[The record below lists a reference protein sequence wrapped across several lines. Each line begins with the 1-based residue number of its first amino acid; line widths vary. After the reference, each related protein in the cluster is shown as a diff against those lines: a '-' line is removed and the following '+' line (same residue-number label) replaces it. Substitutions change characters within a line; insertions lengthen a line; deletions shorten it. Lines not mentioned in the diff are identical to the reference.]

1 MDVRSAMTP
10 NPAACSAD
18 TPLCEVAKLMREH
31 DCGQIP
37 VVDADQRPI
46 GVVTDRDIVVRLLA
60 DGRDPNA
67 ARASDCMSTPAMTI
81 DAGQPLADACDLME
95 AQRVRRLPVV
105 DADGRLC
112 GMVAQADIALHGRD
126 RETLEVVKQV
136 SEPAH
141 H

>member
-10 NPAACSAD
+10 NPAACSGD
-18 TPLCEVAKLMREH
+18 TPLCDVAKLMRDH

-37 VVDADQRPI
+37 VIDAAGRPV

-60 DGRDPNA
+60 DGRDPTSA
-67 ARASDCMSTPAMTI
+67 CASDCMSSPAMTI
-81 DAGQPLADACDLME
+81 DATQTLADACDLME
-95 AQRVRRLPVV
+95 AQRVRRLPVI

-112 GMVAQADIALHGRD
+112 GMVAQADVALHGRD

-136 SEPAH
+136 SEPVH

>member
-18 TPLCEVAKLMREH
+18 TPLREVARLMRDN

-37 VVDADQRPI
+37 VVDAERRPL

-67 ARASDCMSTPAMTI
+67 ACASDCMSSPAMTI
-81 DAGQPLADACDLME
+81 DATRSLADACDLME

-105 DADGRLC
+105 DADGHLC
-112 GMVAQADIALHGRD
+112 GMVAQADVALHGRD
-126 RETLEVVKQV
+126 REMLEVIKQV
-136 SEPAH
+136 SEPVH

>member
-1 MDVRSAMTP
+1 MDVRSAMSP

-18 TPLCEVAKLMREH
+18 TPLHEVAKLMRDN

-37 VVDADQRPI
+37 VIDAAGHPV

-67 ARASDCMSTPAMTI
+67 ACASDCMSTPAMTI
-81 DAGQPLADACDLME
+81 EASRTLADACDLME